1 MHRNIGALMR
11 ARIRPSIAVG
21 ATVAAA
27 ALTVS
32 PADAFGATH
41 LATAAQTTPASTA
54 PGTKP
59 AAKRAAHRAHRA
71 RSAHRHH
78 ARRAHHFD
86 VPTAMVR
93 PLRALR
99 GCESGGNYRA
109 NTGNGFYGAYQFDY
123 GTWRGLG
130 YAGVASDAPPWKQDE
145 AVVRLHAQR
154 GWEPWPACSRA
165 LGLA

>member
-1 MHRNIGALMR
+1 VHRITGALLR
-11 ARIRPSIAVG
+11 ARLRPSVAIG

-41 LATAAQTTPASTA
+41 LADAAQTTPTTTA
-54 PGTKP
+54 PTTTTASKP
-59 AAKRAAHRAHRA
+59 AAKPAARNVHHRR
-71 RSAHRHH
+71 H
-78 ARRAHHFD
+78 ARGAHHFV
-86 VPTAMVR
+86 VPASMVR

-109 NTGNGFYGAYQFDY
+109 DTGNGFYGAYQFDY

-130 YAGVASDAPPWKQDE
+130 YAGVASDAPPWKQDQ

-154 GWEPWPACSRA
+154 GWEPWPACSRY